1 MESGDFDDVMPEQCR
16 KLSPKDALKEFLR
29 LNKVVVFVPAG
40 GADQESCE
48 RLIAHFQT
56 LAVTYAKVDLAV
68 RADFKEALVE
78 QDELAA
84 ELSSD
89 TTLVYFNGAF

>member
-68 RADFKEALVE
+68 RADFKEALE
-78 QDELAA
+78 QNADEFGYRGA
-84 ELSSD
+84 D
-89 TTLVYFNGAF
+89 TT

>member
-1 MESGDFDDVMPEQCR
+1 M
-16 KLSPKDALKEFLR
+16 
-29 LNKVVVFVPAG
+29 FVPAG

-68 RADFKEALVE
+68 RADFKEALE
-78 QDELAA
+78 QNADEFGYHTILIKEEYRGA
-84 ELSSD
+84 D
-89 TTLVYFNGAF
+89 TT